1 MNRRLDVAAGQFDPI
16 TLEVLWRRL
25 ISIVDEADAAVYRT
39 SFSSLIRDAHDYT
52 NAFFDRTGR
61 EICEGSM
68 VTPGQLGALALGV
81 KEICTRFPPDSHK
94 SGDVL
99 ISNDPWLLAG
109 HLNDICVMSPIFF
122 RGKLVAF
129 TACVFHHTDI
139 GGSPGADNR
148 EVYQEGLFI
157 PLMKL
162 MDGGVMDESLLRM
175 IRANVRKPD
184 DVIGDLRSQIAA
196 NHVCAQKVVEMME
209 ETGLERLDDLADEI
223 IGRTERSMRQ
233 AIEAIPDG
241 VYSCE
246 GEIEGAGKRP
256 AIKVKLSVQV
266 KGNDATVDFAG
277 TGPQVGWG
285 VNTVL
290 NFTYSYVNFAFKSAF
305 NPEIANNY
313 GSTLPIKVR
322 APEGSIVHCN
332 FPAPVAH
339 RTHVGH
345 ALTEMVYRA
354 LASATPKRVLAD
366 CGTAPGASTV
376 VYGTRHDGTRFLAM
390 DLRAAG
396 MGASHAADGHHCV
409 HFPSNTSNTPCE
421 IFEGDTP
428 FVVEKR
434 GVLCDSGGPG
444 RRRGGLGQEV
454 VWRIPDDALAP
465 RPPVMVATV
474 MGRFRTPA
482 KGLFGGKEGATAS
495 YQINGV
501 DSEWGGIS
509 LCRPGDVIRFCQPG
523 GGGYGDPLDREE
535 ELVESDVRNEYVSV
549 AKAREDYGVV
559 IDPQSLQADSA
570 ATRTLREQLRA
581 SQRKGTS

>member
-1 MNRRLDVAAGQFDPI
+1 MNRRAEPATGAFDPI
-16 TLEVLWRRL
+16 TLEILWRRL

-52 NAFFDRTGR
+52 NAFFDRHGR

-68 VTPGQLGALALGV
+68 VTPGQLGALAMGV
-81 KEICTRFPPDSHK
+81 KEICRRFPEASHK
-94 SGDVL
+94 PGDVL

-109 HLNDICVMSPIFF
+109 HLNDVCVMSPIFF
-122 RGKLVAF
+122 KGKLVAF

-139 GGSPGADNR
+139 GGRPGADNR
-148 EVYQEGLFI
+148 EVYEEGLFI
-157 PLMKL
+157 PVMKL
-162 MDGGVMDESLLRM
+162 MDGGVMNESLLTM

-209 ETGLERLDDLADEI
+209 ETGLQDLDALADEI

-241 VYSCE
+241 VYRCE
-246 GEIEGAGKRP
+246 SEIEGSGKRE
-256 AIKVKLSVQV
+256 AIKVCLGVEV
-266 KGNDATVDFAG
+266 KGSDVTVDFAG

-290 NFTYSYVNFAFKSAF
+290 NFTYSYVNFAFKSAY
-305 NPEIANNY
+305 NPEIPNNF
-313 GSTLPIKVR
+313 GSTVPIKVR
-322 APEGSIVHCN
+322 APEGSIVNCTY
-332 FPAPVAH
+332 PAPVAH

-354 LASATPKRVLAD
+354 LASATPERVLAD
-366 CGTAPGASTV
+366 CGTAPGSSTV
-376 VYGTRHDGTRFLAM
+376 IYGTRHDGTKFLTM

-409 HFPSNTSNTPCE
+409 HFPSNTSNTPVE
-421 IFEGDTP
+421 ILEGDAP
-428 FVVEKR
+428 IVVEKR
-434 GVLCDSGGPG
+434 AVRPDTGGAG
-444 RRRGGLGQEV
+444 RHRGGLGQEV
-454 VWRIPDDALAP
+454 VWRIPDDAFAP

-482 KGLFGGKEGATAS
+482 RGLFGGKAGATAS
-495 YQINGV
+495 YQINGE
-501 DSEWGGIS
+501 DAEWGGVN
-509 LCRPGDVIRFCQPG
+509 LCKPGDVIRFCQPG
-523 GGGYGDPLDREE
+523 GGGYGDPLERDEA
-535 ELVESDVRNEYVSV
+535 LVAEDVRNEYVSV
-549 AKAREDYGVV
+549 VRAREDYGVV
-559 IDPQSLQADSA
+559 INPDTLEVDSA
-570 ATRTLREQLRA
+570 ATKSLRESLRTR
-581 SQRKGTS
+581 QRKGAA

>member
-1 MNRRLDVAAGQFDPI
+1 MNKSINMTRPQFDPV
-16 TLEVLWRRL
+16 TLEILWRRL

-52 NAFFDRTGR
+52 NAFFDRSGR
-61 EICEGSM
+61 ELCEGSM
-68 VTPGQLGALALGV
+68 VTPGQLGALALGI
-81 KEICTRFPPDSHK
+81 KEICRRVPADSYEP
-94 SGDVL
+94 GDVL

-122 RGKLVAF
+122 KRKLVAF

-139 GGSPGADNR
+139 GGRPGADSR
-148 EVYQEGLFI
+148 EVYEEGLFI

-162 MDGGVMDESLLRM
+162 CDAGVMNESLLQ
-175 IRANVRKPD
+175 IVRANVRKPD

-196 NHVCAQKVVEMME
+196 NHVCARNVEEMMR
-209 ETGLERLDDLADEI
+209 ETGLDSLDRLADEI
-223 IGRTERSMRQ
+223 IGRTEKSMRE

-241 VYSCE
+241 VYDCE
-246 GEIEGAGKRP
+246 STIEGSGNQAD
-256 AIKVKLSVQV
+256 IKVKLSVEV
-266 KGNDATVDFAG
+266 KGSDITVDFAG
-277 TGPQVGWG
+277 TDPQVGWG
-285 VNTVL
+285 VNTVF
-290 NFTYSYVNFAFKSAF
+290 NFTYSYVNFAIKSAF

-313 GSTLPIKVR
+313 GSTLPVKVK
-322 APEGSIVHCN
+322 APKGSIVNCTY
-332 FPAPVAH
+332 PAPVAH

-354 LASATPKRVLAD
+354 LANAVPERILAD
-366 CGTAPGASTV
+366 CGTAPGSSTV
-376 VYGTRHDGTRFLAM
+376 VYGARDNGQRFLTM

-396 MGASHAADGHHCV
+396 MGASHAADGVDCV

-428 FVVEKR
+428 LIVEKR
-434 GVLCDSGGPG
+434 AIRCDSGGPG

-454 VWRIPDDALAP
+454 VWRIPEGERAP
-465 RPPVMVATV
+465 RAPIMVSTV

-482 KGLFGGKEGATAS
+482 KGLFGGKAGATAS

-501 DSEWGGIS
+501 DSDWGS
-509 LCRPGDVIRFCQPG
+509 LNPCKPGDVIRFCQPG
-523 GGGYGDPLDREE
+523 GGGYGDPLEREDA
-535 ELVESDVRNEYVSV
+535 LVESDVRNEYVSV

-559 IDPQSLQADSA
+559 IDPESLKIDPA
-570 ATRTLREQLRA
+570 ATKELREQLR
-581 SQRKGTS
+581 SLQRND